1 MTILLVNSL
10 EENSMVLNRDTEMEI
25 TDRLRFI
32 ESEGRSDNAREQNS
46 CNEGKKGLDKHRKNR
61 VVN

>member
-1 MTILLVNSL
+1 MMLD
-10 EENSMVLNRDTEMEI
+10 MDTEIEI
-25 TDRLRFI
+25 TGHLRFI
-32 ESEGRSDNAREQNS
+32 ESEGGGDNAREQNS